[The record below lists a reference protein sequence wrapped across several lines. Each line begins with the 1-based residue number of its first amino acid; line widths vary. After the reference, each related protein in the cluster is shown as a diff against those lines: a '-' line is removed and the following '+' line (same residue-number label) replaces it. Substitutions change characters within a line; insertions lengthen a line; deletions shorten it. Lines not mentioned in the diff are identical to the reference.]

1 MKSLLNKLILFN
13 PQFSEA
19 EQGIRH
25 QFIFLNNV
33 YFFASLVA
41 FIMGFVRWQESA
53 VMGMIDFGFSG
64 ISIALLYYL
73 HSHKNKIELL
83 GSIALSLSF
92 LLFFS
97 IYLLAPYN
105 TMRLSL
111 FFLLTASAFFLKGR
125 KKGFLWMALII
136 TSIVLGHFISYF
148 NTAYSLIDIF
158 TTCVYLIALFF
169 IFDNYE
175 LIKEEHTEYL
185 EQTNTRLENEV
196 RERTKELKKANKA
209 LEIEKQA
216 FKNLSFTDQLT
227 GLYNRY
233 KVRDLF
239 EFEQEQMI
247 RYNTE
252 LSVILMDLDFFKSVN
267 DHYGHN
273 AGDAVLKEIALI
285 LQLVVRR
292 SDIVARWG
300 GEEFIIV
307 TPKTTLEQSLNLAEK
322 LRQQVQNTS
331 FSNVGHITA
340 SFGIASFK
348 KTDTLETMIQ
358 RADQALYRA
367 KELGRDNVQS
377 Y

>member
-1 MKSLLNKLILFN
+1 MKRLLSKLILFN

-41 FIMGFVRWQESA
+41 FIMGFIRWQESA

-111 FFLLTASAFFLKGR
+111 FFLLTASAVFLKGR
-125 KKGFLWMALII
+125 KKGFLWMVLII

-148 NTAYSLIDIF
+148 NTADIF

-185 EQTNTRLENEV
+185 EQANTRLENEV

-216 FKNLSFTDQLT
+216 FKNLSCTDQLT

-233 KVRDLF
+233 KVRELF

-252 LSVILMDLDFFKSVN
+252 LSVILIDLDFFKSVN
-267 DHYGHN
+267 DRYGHN

-285 LQLVVRR
+285 LQLIVRR

-307 TPKTTLEQSLNLAEK
+307 TPKTTLEQSINLAEK
-322 LRQQVQNTS
+322 IRQQVKSTS
-331 FSNVGHITA
+331 FSNAGRITV
-340 SFGIASFK
+340 SFGVASFK
-348 KTDTLETMIQ
+348 KTDTLEAIIQ

-367 KELGRDNVQS
+367 KESGRNNVKS
-377 Y
+377 